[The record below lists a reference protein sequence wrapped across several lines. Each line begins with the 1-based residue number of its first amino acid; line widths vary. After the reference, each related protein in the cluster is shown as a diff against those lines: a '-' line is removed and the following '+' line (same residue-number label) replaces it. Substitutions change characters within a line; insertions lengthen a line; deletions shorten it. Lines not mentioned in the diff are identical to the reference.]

1 MADHQDQFY
10 ASTESDAFF
19 DRWKNSV
26 DGQNV
31 DGLRKNKRSIL
42 DQLTENENLRGKR
55 VLEVGC
61 FIGDLLAT
69 LRDDFDCHVHG
80 VESSQKACDYAK
92 DQFNLEIECATLLT
106 SFVFSLAQKARGS
119 YDVIICDD
127 VLSWMQRETLLTSL
141 GVLDWLLAKDGI
153 LFLRDFSPN
162 FGFAYPNHHWEDEKI
177 YNFKQ
182 PGGHRQF
189 FLNTGIYLEMYTKVR
204 YSGEFQ
210 MRRTASPDS
219 MVWADSVLKKLGSA
233 LHPIRSLD

>member
-69 LRDDFDCHVHG
+69 LWDDFECHVHG

-92 DQFNLEIECATLLT
+92 EQFNLLRIVDNNSYPAFFFYKNKKYIIKIFNAT
-106 SFVFSLAQKARGS
+106 
-119 YDVIICDD
+119 
-127 VLSWMQRETLLTSL
+127 
-141 GVLDWLLAKDGI
+141 
-153 LFLRDFSPN
+153 
-162 FGFAYPNHHWEDEKI
+162 KI
-177 YNFKQ
+177 
-182 PGGHRQF
+182 
-189 FLNTGIYLEMYTKVR
+189 
-204 YSGEFQ
+204 
-210 MRRTASPDS
+210 
-219 MVWADSVLKKLGSA
+219 KK
-233 LHPIRSLD
+233 